1 MRLVKVSVTFIA
13 LCLLFYVLLVG
24 KNLLIP
30 LVLAIFI
37 WFLINMLK
45 DLIGMLSIRG
55 KHLPQLL
62 CFIFAIIGILLAF
75 AFIIDIISS
84 NVAAVSASSQTY
96 TENFSHILNAASA
109 KVAEWF
115 KLENPPRFNDMLKDF
130 DFGSLLSKI
139 AMGLTSLA
147 GRTGIVLIYIL
158 FLFLEQAS
166 FSIKFKALCKD
177 RQQQEQLT
185 RIVNRIQ
192 KDVRTYFGIKVF
204 TSALTGF
211 LSYLIMKW
219 VGLDFA
225 EFWGLLI
232 FLMNFIPTIGSIIAT
247 VFPAL
252 LALVQF
258 PTFGP
263 FFIIVGGI
271 GMLQFLIGNLLEPKM
286 MGNTLNMSP
295 LVILLALAFWGAIWG
310 IPGMILSVPITVISI
325 IICANFP
332 ATRPF
337 AILLSKDGRVSAE
350 N

>member
-1 MRLVKVSVTFIA
+1 MRLMKVGITFIA
-13 LCLLFYVLLVG
+13 LCLLFYVLFIG
-24 KNLLIP
+24 KDLLIP

-37 WFLINMLK
+37 WFLVNMLK
-45 DLIGMLSIRG
+45 DLIGLVPVVG
-55 KHLPQLL
+55 KYLPQWV

-84 NVAAVSASSQTY
+84 NVAAVSNSSSTY
-96 TENFSHILNAASA
+96 TAKFTGLLNSLSIHVG
-109 KVAEWF
+109 KWF
-115 KLENPPRFNDMLKDF
+115 KLETNPDFNAMFKDI
-130 DFGSLLSKI
+130 DLGSLISKI
-139 AMGLTSLA
+139 ALGLTSLA
-147 GRTGIVLIYIL
+147 SRTGIVLIYIL

-166 FSIKFKALCKD
+166 FPLKLKALCKD
-177 RQQQEQLT
+177 QEQQKQLS
-185 RIVNRIQ
+185 RIADRIQ

-204 TSALTGF
+204 TSALTGTI
-211 LSYLIMKW
+211 SYLIMKW

-258 PTFGP
+258 TTFGP
-263 FFIIVGGI
+263 FIIIVGGI
-271 GMLQFLIGNLLEPKM
+271 GTLQFLIGNLLEPKL

-295 LVILLALAFWGAIWG
+295 LVILLGLAFWGAIWG
-310 IPGMILSVPITVISI
+310 IPGMFLSVPIVVISI

-337 AILLSKDGRVSAE
+337 AILMSKEGNVSE
-350 N
+350 D